1 MRRTSTMPPDPMTSG
16 PMTPPC
22 AAVVLAAGAGTRMG
36 SDLPK
41 PLHLI
46 GGRAMVLRVL
56 DALAAVDAAPVVV
69 VVGHGAAQ
77 VREAVGAEAPQAD
90 RLMFATQ
97 PAQLGT
103 GDAARVGLSALDRHS
118 DASDV
123 LVLPGD
129 TPLLRATTLR
139 HVVAERR
146 RAGAAA
152 SLLTAHVSDPTG
164 YGRIV
169 RDAAGLTVV
178 EQRDAT
184 PSVAQINEINA
195 GVYCF
200 DAAKL
205 RQVLPQLRLANAA
218 SEYYLPDAIGL
229 LARSGESIT
238 AVALDDAS
246 EAMGVNDADQLAA
259 CEAAL
264 AARTSR

>member
-1 MRRTSTMPPDPMTSG
+1 MTS
-16 PMTPPC
+16 PC
-22 AAVVLAAGAGTRMG
+22 AAIVLAAGAGTRMG

-41 PLHLI
+41 PLHPI

-56 DALAAVDAAPVVV
+56 DALAGVGAEPVVV

-77 VREAVGAEAPQAD
+77 VREAVGAGAPHTDQ
-90 RLMFATQ
+90 LMFATQ

-103 GDAARVGLSALDRHS
+103 GDAARVGLSALDTHPG
-118 DASDV
+118 ASDV
-123 LVLPGD
+123 LVVPGD
-129 TPLLRATTLR
+129 TPLLRAKTLSR
-139 HVVAERR
+139 VVAERR

-152 SLLTAHVSDPTG
+152 SLLTAQVGDPTG

-205 RQVLPQLRLANAA
+205 RHVLPQLRPANAG
-218 SEYYLPDAIGL
+218 SEYYLTDAIGL
-229 LARSGESIT
+229 LARSGEVIT
-238 AVALDDAS
+238 AVALEDVS

-259 CEAAL
+259 CEAVL
-264 AARTSR
+264 AARAGRSAPMP